1 MNDVILEN
9 KLNITDSVKLAY
21 EEERISK
28 KKAVQLFENGLLHT
42 LKAGTV
48 ESLLK
53 IHEYLFQE
61 IYVFAGKLREID
73 LSRGNFRFVSVMYL
87 QEALNMIE
95 KMPQFTFDEIVQK
108 YVEMNIAHPFW
119 DGKHSIGQM
128 NIKSKYQA
136 KIKTKEL
143 DIFLFQIFL
152 KI

>member
-119 DGKHSIGQM
+119 DDDVIIRTKLEKP
-128 NIKSKYQA
+128 N
-136 KIKTKEL
+136 KIEGL
-143 DIFLFQIFL
+143 H
-152 KI
+152 